1 MKSEKTE
8 RMKGSKL
15 LPQPYNNLKLLLTTI
30 KSKKKDRMEKM
41 KLMLRMMEEMKME
54 RMNMEKRRMKTTAV

>member
-1 MKSEKTE
+1 
-8 RMKGSKL
+8 MKGSKL